1 MSIRPFFVLP
11 VLLLATGCGHSL
23 PSLPGFDAPAWRQD
37 AYACRNQRARQV
49 PALLQHQE
57 LLYGTRTDDIDA
69 LLGHPDENELNE
81 QTEKTYYY
89 YLEPGT
95 QCGPRHERSR
105 ANKLSIHFG
114 PTGTVTGVLYERP
127 AVPGQQ

>member
-1 MSIRPFFVLP
+1 MFCLIRPVAFRTVSPIRGCHGFGRSLGWSWELQVFGEVRRDERLQP
-11 VLLLATGCGHSL
+11 GAGQRCGGLLVSSAN
-23 PSLPGFDAPAWRQD
+23 PSAVTMG
-37 AYACRNQRARQV
+37 
-49 PALLQHQE
+49 
-57 LLYGTRTDDIDA
+57 
-69 LLGHPDENELNE
+69 
-81 QTEKTYYY
+81 KTYYY

-127 AVPGQQ
+127 AVQGQQ